1 MNRTQNCLAAG
12 LGRLQLVFRKR
23 LLHGR
28 AKSNEAKGEYH
39 MKVLVVTADN
49 FEDSEFFVPYYRFLE
64 EGFKVDIAS
73 MSKGKI
79 KGKHGYEIEAGKTLG
94 EVDPAGYDMLL
105 LPGGKAPEAIRKEQA
120 ALHIARHFFSAGKPV
135 AAICHG
141 PQTLITAGL
150 LKGKRATCYK
160 SVAPEMKGAGA
171 LYEDSEVVVDGNL
184 VTSRQPSDIPA
195 FMREIMKMAKKRH
208 GA

>member
-1 MNRTQNCLAAG
+1 MKRVGDCPASIN
-12 LGRLQLVFRKR
+12 GRLEEFPPDSTAAWSKLKTA
-23 LLHGR
+23 GM
-28 AKSNEAKGEYH
+28 KGDH
-39 MKVLVVTADN
+39 DMKVLVVTADN

-94 EVDPAGYDMLL
+94 EVDPAGYDLLL

-120 ALHIARHFFSAGKPV
+120 ALEIARSFFNDGKPV

-150 LKGKRATCYK
+150 LRGKRATCYK
-160 SVAPEMKGAGA
+160 SVATEMKETGA

-195 FMREIMKMAKKRH
+195 FMREIMKLIRKR
-208 GA
+208 